1 MRTTR
6 AILVA
11 GFCAAVTLAPT
22 LSGCGSDGGGNG
34 PGNAIVTAWDVTSF
48 VVQGTDVIAGGMT
61 FAIDLAPG
69 GTYTFDVTN
78 DQIGICTPGPD
89 CVDTG
94 PYSYTATTLT
104 FDPGTPDE
112 TTVNYTI
119 QGATATLTGTIGG
132 FPVTITLQKQ

>member
-1 MRTTR
+1 MRITR
-6 AILVA
+6 AFAVA
-11 GFCAAVTLAPT
+11 GFCAAATFAPT
-22 LSGCGSDGGGNG
+22 LSGCGSDGGVIG

-48 VVQGTDVIAGGMT
+48 MVQGTDVIAGGMT

-69 GTYTFDVTN
+69 GTYTFDITN
-78 DQIGICTPGPD
+78 DLVGICTPGPD
-89 CVDTG
+89 CSDTG
-94 PYSYTATTLT
+94 PYTYTATTLT

-112 TTVNYTI
+112 GLLTYTI